1 MWLIGRM
8 GKKGMTSYGKY
19 LGSLADWQIAQV
31 PGTVGSLLGGV
42 IMCLLFVLGGMYV
55 CVSLLCSSSFLE
67 KVKYTQLGSIIDR
80 NSSVDYYSLGR
91 KP

>member
-31 PGTVGSLLGGV
+31 PGTLGSLLGGV

-55 CVSLLCSSSFLE
+55 CMCISSLLF
-67 KVKYTQLGSIIDR
+67 QLSRKSEVYPIGIDHR
-80 NSSVDYYSLGR
+80 S
-91 KP
+91 

>member
-42 IMCLLFVLGGMYV
+42 IRYVSAFCFGGYVCMCISSLLF
-55 CVSLLCSSSFLE
+55 
-67 KVKYTQLGSIIDR
+67 QLSRKSEVYPIGIDHR
-80 NSSVDYYSLGR
+80 S
-91 KP
+91 